1 MKKKDF
7 VREEKIAE
15 EDVKAKEAAAKA
27 EAKAKQVRSESLP
40 RSSCMFVNPL
50 CKVVYL
56 KRRCTVVAFQDE
68 IDEAKKA
75 EALAEAKAKEEA
87 AGT

>member
-1 MKKKDF
+1 MN
-7 VREEKIAE
+7 
-15 EDVKAKEAAAKA
+15 
-27 EAKAKQVRSESLP
+27 P
-40 RSSCMFVNPL
+40 R

>member
-1 MKKKDF
+1 
-7 VREEKIAE
+7 
-15 EDVKAKEAAAKA
+15 
-27 EAKAKQVRSESLP
+27 
-40 RSSCMFVNPL
+40 
-50 CKVVYL
+50 VYL